1 MTTTIPPA
9 LRRTPSPAQALRNTL
24 AMAHRSLLT
33 IKRTPEQFLDVVAQP
48 ILFTVLFTFLFGG
61 AIAGDTTSYLT
72 FLIPGILVQ
81 SIITASVTTGAG
93 LREDMNSGVFDRFR
107 TLPIARIA
115 PLAGALL
122 IDILRYTIAAITTF
136 LAGFALGYRPDG
148 GFGAI
153 VGAALLVIGCAW
165 AMSWAFAYV
174 GVVSRTAEAL
184 QGIAI
189 FVLYPLTL
197 LSGAFVP
204 IATMPGWLQ
213 TAAHFNP
220 VTYLV
225 SAARELLNTGMIG
238 ADFTL
243 SIVTAVLIVIVFA
256 PLAVRA
262 YQRNAR

>member
-1 MTTTIPPA
+1 MTTAITPV
-9 LRRTPSPAQALRNTL
+9 LRRTPGPVQTLRNTL
-24 AMAHRSLLT
+24 TMAYRGLLT

-48 ILFTVLFTFLFGG
+48 VLFTVLFTFLFGG
-61 AIAGDTTSYLT
+61 AIAGNTTSYLT
-72 FLIPGILVQ
+72 FLVPGILVQ
-81 SIITASVTTGAG
+81 SIITASVVTGAG

-122 IDILRYTIAAITTF
+122 IDTLRYTIAAITTF
-136 LAGFALGYRPDG
+136 FAGFALGYRPDG
-148 GFGAI
+148 GFGVI
-153 VGAALLVIGCAW
+153 LGAALLVIGCAW
-165 AMSWAFAYV
+165 ALSWVFAYL
-174 GVVSRTAEAL
+174 GVISRTAEAL

-204 IATMPGWLQ
+204 IDTMPAWLQ
-213 TAAHFNP
+213 TAAYFNP

-225 SAARELLNTGMIG
+225 SAARVLLNTGVIG
-238 ADFTL
+238 TDFVM
-243 SIVTAVLIVIVFA
+243 SIVAAILMVAVFA

-262 YQRNAR
+262 YKRNA

>member
-1 MTTTIPPA
+1 MTTVAPA
-9 LRRTPSPAQALRNTL
+9 LRRTPSPAQAFQSTCT
-24 AMAHRSLLT
+24 MAYRGLLT

-61 AIAGDTTSYLT
+61 AIAGDTGSYLT

-81 SIITASVTTGAG
+81 SIITASVATGAG

-122 IDILRYTIAAITTF
+122 IDTLRYSIAAITTF
-136 LAGFALGYRPDG
+136 LAGFALGYRPGG
-148 GFGAI
+148 GFAAMA
-153 VGAALLVIGCAW
+153 GAALLVIGCAW
-165 AMSWAFAYV
+165 ALSWVFAFL
-174 GVVSRTAEAL
+174 GIISRTPEAL

-204 IATMPGWLQ
+204 IDTMPDWLQ
-213 TAAHFNP
+213 TAAYLNP
-220 VTYLV
+220 ITYLV
-225 SAARELLNTGMIG
+225 SAARDLLNTGTIG
-238 ADFTL
+238 TDLSL
-243 SIVTAVLIVIVFA
+243 SIVAAIATVIVFA
-256 PLAVRA
+256 PLSVRA
-262 YQRNAR
+262 YMRNT

>member
-1 MTTTIPPA
+1 MSTVTPA
-9 LRRTPSPAQALRNTL
+9 LRRTPGPAQALANTL
-24 AMAHRSLLT
+24 TMAYRSLLT

-61 AIAGDTTSYLT
+61 AIAGDTASYLT

-81 SIITASVTTGAG
+81 SILTASVATGAG

-107 TLPIARIA
+107 TLPIARSA

-122 IDILRYTIAAITTF
+122 VDVLRYTIAAITTF

-165 AMSWAFAYV
+165 ALSWVFAFL
-174 GVVSRTAEAL
+174 GVISRTAEAL

-204 IATMPGWLQ
+204 IDTMPDWLQ
-213 TAAHFNP
+213 TAAYLNP

-225 SAARELLNTGMIG
+225 SAARELLNIGAVG
-238 ADFTL
+238 ADFVL
-243 SIVTAVLIVIVFA
+243 SIAAAFAIVVVFA

-262 YQRNAR
+262 YKRIT

>member
-1 MTTTIPPA
+1 MTTLTSV
-9 LRRTPSPAQALRNTL
+9 LRRTPGPIQTLRNTL
-24 AMAHRSLLT
+24 TMAYRGILT

-61 AIAGDTTSYLT
+61 AIAGDTATYLT

-81 SIITASVTTGAG
+81 SIITASVATGVG

-107 TLPIARIA
+107 TLPIARSA

-122 IDILRYTIAAITTF
+122 IDVLRYMIAAITTF
-136 LAGFALGYRPDG
+136 LAGFALGYRPEG
-148 GFGAI
+148 GFVAI

-165 AMSWAFAYV
+165 ALSWVFAFL
-174 GVVSRTAEAL
+174 GVISRTAEAL

-204 IATMPGWLQ
+204 IETMPGWLQ
-213 TAAHFNP
+213 TAAYFNP

-225 SAARELLNTGMIG
+225 SAARELLNTGAIG
-238 ADFTL
+238 TDFAM
-243 SIVTAVLIVIVFA
+243 SIVAAIAIVTVFA

-262 YQRNAR
+262 YKRNT

>member
-1 MTTTIPPA
+1 MTTLTSV
-9 LRRTPSPAQALRNTL
+9 LRRTPGPIQTLRNTL
-24 AMAHRSLLT
+24 TMAYRGILT

-61 AIAGDTTSYLT
+61 AIAGDTATYLT

-81 SIITASVTTGAG
+81 SIITASVATGVG

-107 TLPIARIA
+107 TLPIARSA

-122 IDILRYTIAAITTF
+122 IDVLRYMIAAITTF
-136 LAGFALGYRPDG
+136 LAGFALGYRPEG

-165 AMSWAFAYV
+165 ALSWVFAFL
-174 GVVSRTAEAL
+174 GVISRTAEAL

-204 IATMPGWLQ
+204 IETMPGWLQ
-213 TAAHFNP
+213 TAAYFNP

-225 SAARELLNTGMIG
+225 SAARELLNTGAIG
-238 ADFTL
+238 TDFAM
-243 SIVTAVLIVIVFA
+243 SIVAAIAIVTVFA

-262 YQRNAR
+262 YKRNT